1 MSTTLCGA
9 SSYTKK
15 YYLDPQFDRLPQDV
29 KDELKIMCVTFTED
43 VGGILTVEFGDDK
56 RPKFVVRVADNDDS
70 VREQDVDGTISKL
83 QEDKASLM
91 EKLGI
96 FYRVFVLG
104 EKAEDVL
111 TEVEDALDS

>member
-29 KDELKIMCVTFTED
+29 KDGLKIMCVTFTED

-70 VREQDVDGTISKL
+70 VREQDVDGAISKL
-83 QEDKASLM
+83 QEDKESLM

>member
-15 YYLDPQFDRLPQDV
+15 YYLAPQFDRLPQDV

-43 VGGILTVEFGDDK
+43 VGGILTVEFGEDK
-56 RPKFVVRVADNDDS
+56 RPKFVVRAADNDDAFK
-70 VREQDVDGTISKL
+70 EQDVDAAISKL
-83 QEDKASLM
+83 QEDKEALM
-91 EKLGI
+91 EKLSI

-111 TEVEDALDS
+111 TEVEDDLDS

>member
-56 RPKFVVRVADNDDS
+56 RPTFVVRVADNDDS
-70 VREQDVDGTISKL
+70 VREQDVDGAISKL

>member
-70 VREQDVDGTISKL
+70 VREQDVDGAISKL
-83 QEDKASLM
+83 QEDKESLM

-104 EKAEDVL
+104 EKAEDVR